1 MASLARQQVN
11 YLLNYRALIGEK
23 HLCHTIPN
31 KLQCSHAWGVCLQI
45 AEGLQFLH
53 ADANLVHRN
62 VCPETVVLT
71 ESGSW
76 KLSGLGF
83 AMMAH
88 FGSGAAS
95 VAFDYASGSMSQT
108 GLAGK
113 VRHGLMGV
121 IPCICCNCLQTSPS
135 LVERRKAGPQ
145 HNYGCDCS
153 SWCSSQ

>member
-1 MASLARQQVN
+1 MLQSPGGPLAGRSPFVD
-11 YLLNYRALIGEK
+11 LLCTHQCLPAVKK
-23 HLCHTIPN
+23 HLCHTVPN
-31 KLQCSHAWGVCLQI
+31 RLQRCHAWRVCLQI

-95 VAFDYASGSMSQT
+95 VAFDYASGSVSQT

-113 VRHGLMGV
+113 VRH
-121 IPCICCNCLQTSPS
+121 
-135 LVERRKAGPQ
+135 R
-145 HNYGCDCS
+145 
-153 SWCSSQ
+153 

>member
-1 MASLARQQVN
+1 M
-11 YLLNYRALIGEK
+11 
-23 HLCHTIPN
+23 
-31 KLQCSHAWGVCLQI
+31 CLQI

-95 VAFDYASGSMSQT
+95 VAFDYASGSMSQV

-113 VRHGLMGV
+113 VRHRYMGLLL
-121 IPCICCNCLQTSPS
+121 CICYMCLRTSQQ
-135 LVERRKAGPQ
+135 L
-145 HNYGCDCS
+145 
-153 SWCSSQ
+153 